1 MWLLFLIPACVVA
14 VLACLRLIRAA
25 AAADSVTGLTGLPM
39 EEEVDQVAI
48 GLYETAYLAGGPE
61 RVVNLAL
68 VLMSGRG
75 RLHLAHTGWTTVVDP
90 HGRSR
95 LERALIAEIGPEG
108 QCRTAELREAL
119 TEHPAVAEIGSRL
132 SLAGLATPVA
142 IREATMLAV
151 RQVRQALLLSL
162 VLLIAAMTLTAPG
175 EHDTMATLAWFSLP
189 LILTTG
195 TLLMARVDVHPYT
208 RWAAPAGAEVLAELR
223 RPRRSGGSGGDG
235 EVDGAACEGGQGEAE
250 RRLLTAVAIDGT
262 DAVPDA
268 RLRAALRG

>member
-1 MWLLFLIPACVVA
+1 MWLLFLVPSCVVA

-25 AAADSVTGLTGLPM
+25 AAADTLAELPD
-39 EEEVDQVAI
+39 EEVDRTAI
-48 GLYETAYLAGGPE
+48 GLYETAYLAGGPN
-61 RVVNLAL
+61 RVVDLAL

-90 HGRSR
+90 QGRNR
-95 LERALIAEIGPEG
+95 LERALIEEIGPEG
-108 QCRTAELREAL
+108 QCRTTELREAL
-119 TEHPAVAEIGSRL
+119 TEHPTVAEIGSRL

-142 IREATMLAV
+142 IRESTQLAV

-162 VLLIAAMTLTAPG
+162 VLLLAALTLTGPG
-175 EHDTMATLAWFSLP
+175 GQDTGATLAWFSLP

-208 RWAAPAGAEVLAELR
+208 RWAAPAGAEVLAQLR
-223 RPRRSGGSGGDG
+223 RPRRSGGEGD
-235 EVDGAACEGGQGEAE
+235 AE
-250 RRLLTAVAIDGT
+250 RRLLTAVAIDGA